1 MRDLAWLLE
10 LTDAGHVTEAAAT
23 IGASQARTLSRALA
37 RLEDELGV
45 RIFERL
51 PTGVSPTPD
60 GELVIEAARDL
71 VARHDLLTASLTHR
85 LDRTPGSVRLAF
97 LDSMATTLVPR
108 LLRAFHA
115 HAPGIKVV
123 LSQEPTHHIHR
134 DLDRGVVEL
143 GLTMDRA
150 EGHAWLPV
158 RRERLVVAVPPGHPL
173 RHRKRVD
180 LAEIADDE
188 LVTTP
193 AGSPT
198 ARSWRGCSP
207 TAGISPTVSFESADL
222 ATIEGLVAAGLG
234 VASCRRRSPV
244 SRDRSGWG
252 CSSPG
257 APARSDS
264 PGARTGRWPRRR
276 SGSSTSSAAGLG
288 RLSPGTTR
296 PRPGW
301 IGRGQVEMKVSPCGG
316 RTGGRAAPCA
326 AAGSAGA
333 GHHSTLG

>member
-1 MRDLAWLLE
+1 MMIRDLAWLVE
-10 LTDAGHVTEAAAT
+10 LGETGHVTEAAAR
-23 IGASQARTLSRALA
+23 IGTSQPTLSRALA

-51 PTGVSPTPD
+51 PTGVVPTPD
-60 GELVIEAARDL
+60 GELAMEAARDL
-71 VARHDLLTASLTHR
+71 VARHALLTSALAHR
-85 LDRTPGSVRLAF
+85 LDPDTGLVRLAF

-158 RRERLVVAVPPGHPL
+158 RRERLVVVVPPGHRL

-180 LAEIADDE
+180 LAELADEE

-193 AGSPT
+193 AGF
-198 ARSWRGCSP
+198 AHCALVEALLAE
-207 TAGISPTVSFESADL
+207 AGISPTVSFESADL

-234 VASCRRRSPV
+234 VAVVPEAFAGQ
-244 SRDRSGWG
+244 SGSVG
-252 CSSPG
+252 LALSSPG
-257 APARSDS
+257 ATRTIGLTWRTDRPLAPPAQRFLDFVRSQ
-264 PGARTGRWPRRR
+264 
-276 SGSSTSSAAGLG
+276 
-288 RLSPGTTR
+288 
-296 PRPGW
+296 GW
-301 IGRGQVEMKVSPCGG
+301 DD
-316 RTGGRAAPCA
+316 
-326 AAGSAGA
+326 
-333 GHHSTLG
+333 